1 MSWKCNCGL
10 INGGTNKHCAGI
22 QLSQYSHYQVS
33 VNEPDWIMAVIAA
46 KEVGLMTPEE
56 ELYAKFYNHERICV
70 QDMDHIE
77 LQTHIEE
84 LQKIA
89 FEAKARVQSA
99 TDKRREDNAKISK
112 KEWLVSD
119 DRPDVNVSDAIN
131 VVKKRQERMSK
142 MDKIQK
148 QLRDAGI
155 DEDVIKEMIRNLS
168 ARATDAK
175 LKTVV
180 FKVPATELKAV
191 QIKTDET
198 ANGEPKQ
205 PFNASDLKF
214 D

>member
-1 MSWKCNCGL
+1 M
-10 INGGTNKHCAGI
+10 NGGTNKHCAAI

-46 KEVGLMTPEE
+46 KDVGLMTPEE

-119 DRPDVNVSDAIN
+119 DRPDVNVSDTIN
-131 VVKKRQERMSK
+131 LVKKRQERMSK
-142 MDKIQK
+142 MDKITK

-155 DEDVIKEMIRNLS
+155 DESTIREMTRNLE

-191 QIKTDET
+191 QIKTEEP

-205 PFNASDLKF
+205 PYDATNLKF